1 MNRSRS
7 LRLVAL
13 LSLGLAAATGL
24 TACGGMHIT
33 NTSNKDV
40 SFSRSVPGGEQGY
53 TLKPGSTLNL
63 PRGTSLRMPDYT
75 ITAD

>member
-1 MNRSRS
+1 MNRSR
-7 LRLVAL
+7 LPRLVVL

-33 NTSNKDV
+33 NTSDHDV
-40 SFSRSVPGGEQGY
+40 SFSRSVPGGEEGY